1 MLSFLDFFWFISPPL
16 LRTAKKMTKCQGRGI
31 WSLLIRDMDAERAL
45 TPVLC

>member
-31 WSLLIRDMDAERAL
+31 WSLLIRDMDVGETL
-45 TPVLC
+45 NPSLC